1 MRKTKLGALFVIIL
15 VLIVI
20 PLWKW
25 RASIKQ
31 DETIKIVTSFP
42 MRGITVGKSIVNGIT
57 LALEEVGYKA
67 GEYKINLAVEDGGD
81 ENGKWSED
89 IERDIATRA
98 SADPDVMAYLGTY
111 NSGSA
116 KISIPITN
124 KAGLAQISPGNTWP
138 GLTQPGFLPGEP
150 GIFYPTG
157 VRNYF
162 RVVPNDAMQAPAGAI
177 WAKELGATS
186 IYILN
191 DGTPPAKIEATIARK
206 ASEIDLKVVGRSEL
220 KNTSDGIA
228 VALKDVKKTKADIL
242 YFAGITTN
250 GAVPLIKGLRA
261 QTKTVKFMGLDG
273 ILDQTFIDQA
283 GSAAEGAFITSVGVP
298 SSQIT
303 NPAGKEFVEK
313 YRARFKTEP
322 EIFSAFGYESAK
334 VALLAIGKAGVKDR
348 TKILTE
354 VANIKDYD
362 GLFGKWSFDQNGDT
376 TLTLVSGNIVK
387 DGEFAFDKV
396 LNQ

>member
-1 MRKTKLGALFVIIL
+1 MRKIIIL
-15 VLIVI
+15 VLSAAVLISI
-20 PLWKW
+20 AIFW
-25 RASIKQ
+25 RWNESAKQ
-31 DETIKIVTSFP
+31 DQTIKIVTSFP

-57 LALEEVGYKA
+57 LALEEAGYKA
-67 GEYKINLAVEDGGD
+67 GKYKINLEVEDGGD
-81 ENGKWSED
+81 ADGKWSED

-116 KISIPITN
+116 KVSIPITN
-124 KAGLAQISPGNTWP
+124 KASLVQISPGNTWP

-162 RVVPNDAMQAPAGAI
+162 RAVPNDSIQASVVAI
-177 WAKELGATS
+177 WAKELGGSS
-186 IYILN
+186 IYLLN
-191 DGTPPAKIEATIARK
+191 DGSPPAK
-206 ASEIDLKVVGRSEL
+206 SEKITAEKSNEIGLKVVGRAEL
-220 KNTSDGIA
+220 KNTPDGILK
-228 VALKDVKKTKADIL
+228 ALKDVKDSKADIV
-242 YFAGITTN
+242 YFVGITPT
-250 GAVPLIKGLRA
+250 GIVPFVKGLRE
-261 QTKTVKFMGLDG
+261 QNKTAKFLAVDGLM
-273 ILDQTFIDQA
+273 DQAFIDQA
-283 GSAAEGAFITSVGVP
+283 GPAAEGAFITSVGVP

-303 NPAGKEFVEK
+303 NSAGKEFVEK
-313 YRARFKTEP
+313 YRTRFKTEP

-334 VALLAIGKAGVKDR
+334 VALLAIEKAGVKER
-348 TKILTE
+348 TKILNE

-387 DGEFAFDKV
+387 DGKFVFDKV